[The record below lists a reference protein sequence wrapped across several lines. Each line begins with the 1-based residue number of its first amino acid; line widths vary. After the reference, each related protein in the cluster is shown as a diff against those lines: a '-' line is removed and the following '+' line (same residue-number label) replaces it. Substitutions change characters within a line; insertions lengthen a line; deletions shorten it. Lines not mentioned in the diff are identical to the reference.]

1 MTVKERLCT
10 AAVAAIVMVGLFGP
24 AMAPHDPAAV
34 DVANRLA
41 PTSARYPLGTD
52 GLGRC
57 VLSRMLYAGR
67 VTIFSSLAVT
77 LAGLTVGTVVG
88 LAGGYSGG
96 RADAILGY
104 LVNVFLSFPAL
115 LLALV
120 FVSVLG
126 PGLQHGIA
134 ALAAA
139 GWMRYARVVRGIVR
153 TTRQL
158 TYVHAARAMGA
169 GPLHVVRFH
178 LLPAAAPALW
188 VMAVFGVANA
198 ILALAVLS
206 FLGLGAV
213 PPTPEWG
220 AMIEASRPFLRTR
233 PGLLLWPAFALVAFA
248 ATLHWAG
255 ETLRGRERLGLEV
268 ER

>member
-1 MTVKERLCT
+1 MTTSERFCIV
-10 AAVAAIVMVGLFGP
+10 AVAGIVVLALFGP
-24 AMAPHDPAAV
+24 LFAPNDPAAV
-34 DVANRLA
+34 SVENRLA
-41 PTSARYPLGTD
+41 PPSMRYPLGTD

-57 VLSRMLYAGR
+57 VLSRMLHAGR
-67 VTIFSSLAVT
+67 VTIFAALAVT
-77 LAGLTVGTVVG
+77 ATGLAVGTSAG
-88 LAGGYSGG
+88 LAGGYWGG
-96 RADAILGY
+96 RTDAILNY
-104 LVNVFLSFPAL
+104 VVNVFLSFPAL

-126 PGLQHGIA
+126 PGLHHGIA

-139 GWMRYARVVRGIVR
+139 SWMRYARVVRGVVR

-158 TYVHAARAMGA
+158 TYVQAALAMGA
-169 GPLHVVRFH
+169 GPFHIIRFH
-178 LLPAAAPALW
+178 LLPPAAPALW

-206 FLGLGAV
+206 FLGLGVV

-220 AMIEASRPFLRTR
+220 AMIEASRPFLRTH
-233 PGLLLWPAFALVAFA
+233 PGLLLWPAVALIGFA

-255 ETLRGRERLGLEV
+255 ETLRRRERLGLEV